1 MLLKSLTG
9 FAFFVTQVAGV
20 DKRVR
25 EMLRL
30 DVVAD
35 VAPTS
40 VAEGG
45 AYVARVTKVV
55 SLHKL
60 VNLCTVGGHIVQPYQ
75 KGSNERPYLPFFQT
89 FQLQLSLIP
98 FVEWLLGS
106 AKTTS
111 NEI

>member
-9 FAFFVTQVAGV
+9 FAFFLTQVTGV

-25 EMLRL
+25 EVLRL

-35 VAPTS
+35 VALAVG

-45 AYVARVTKVV
+45 AYGARVTKVV

-60 VNLCTVGGHIVQPYQ
+60 VKLCRVVGHIVQPYQ
-75 KGSNERPYLPFFQT
+75 EGSNEKPSFLDIPILTHSYTTL
-89 FQLQLSLIP
+89 LS
-98 FVEWLLGS
+98 GC
-106 AKTTS
+106 
-111 NEI
+111 

>member
-9 FAFFVTQVAGV
+9 FAFFLTQVTGV

-25 EMLRL
+25 EVLRL
-30 DVVAD
+30 HVIAD

-45 AYVARVTKVV
+45 AYVARVTKLA

-60 VNLCTVGGHIVQPYQ
+60 VKLCRVVGHIVQPYQ
-75 KGSNERPYLPFFQT
+75 EGSNEKPSFQDIPIQT
-89 FQLQLSLIP
+89 HSYTTLLS
-98 FVEWLLGS
+98 GC
-106 AKTTS
+106 
-111 NEI
+111 

>member
-9 FAFFVTQVAGV
+9 FAFFLTQVAGV

-25 EMLRL
+25 EVLRL
-30 DVVAD
+30 DVVTD

-60 VNLCTVGGHIVQPYQ
+60 VKLCRVGGHIVQPYQ
-75 KGSNERPYLPFFQT
+75 EGSNEKPSFPDIPIQT
-89 FQLQLSLIP
+89 HSYTTLLS
-98 FVEWLLGS
+98 GC
-106 AKTTS
+106 
-111 NEI
+111 

>member
-9 FAFFVTQVAGV
+9 FAFFLTQVAGV

-25 EMLRL
+25 EVLRL
-30 DVVAD
+30 DVVTD

-45 AYVARVTKVV
+45 AYVARVTKLA

-60 VNLCTVGGHIVQPYQ
+60 VKLCRVGGHIVQPYQ
-75 KGSNERPYLPFFQT
+75 EGSNEKPSFPD
-89 FQLQLSLIP
+89 IP
-98 FVEWLLGS
+98 IS
-106 AKTTS
+106 TKS
-111 NEI
+111 YPIC